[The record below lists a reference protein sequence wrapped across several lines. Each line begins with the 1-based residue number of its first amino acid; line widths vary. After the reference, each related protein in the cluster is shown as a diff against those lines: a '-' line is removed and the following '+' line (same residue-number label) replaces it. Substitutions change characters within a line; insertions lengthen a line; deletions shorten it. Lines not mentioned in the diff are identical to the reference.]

1 MGPKQSSAT
10 LVANPSQ
17 SQSSSWASLGSRPIL
32 LRVYSRNLRRRCSAA
47 SGGQRRATNRQGR
60 SARSTRRTTPSN
72 PSPFIEPSTAPRGR
86 QPPCQKTRV
95 RVYYEIIELCTR
107 LKDNGTREALEPI
120 LTESEERV
128 DWLETQ
134 LGLIEAVGMTNY
146 LTEQIGE
153 SEE

>member
-1 MGPKQSSAT
+1 M
-10 LVANPSQ
+10 
-17 SQSSSWASLGSRPIL
+17 
-32 LRVYSRNLRRRCSAA
+32 
-47 SGGQRRATNRQGR
+47 
-60 SARSTRRTTPSN
+60 
-72 PSPFIEPSTAPRGR
+72 
-86 QPPCQKTRV
+86 

-107 LKDNGTREALEPI
+107 LKDNGTRKALEPI